1 MEAALFFLVRAMYDL
16 GSSDFNLSQDGILN
30 HFSQIISRTSVFR
43 AHLNVLL
50 CALIEVVIPIR
61 TERPVVLSL
70 THLRGYRS
78 KHYISSLFLLV
89 RWILTLRYAHIFRS
103 FIHIVIG

>member
-16 GSSDFNLSQDGILN
+16 GSSHFNLSQDGIL
-30 HFSQIISRTSVFR
+30 SQIIISRTSVFR

-70 THLRGYRS
+70 AHLRGSTALKERD
-78 KHYISSLFLLV
+78 
-89 RWILTLRYAHIFRS
+89 
-103 FIHIVIG
+103 